1 MAVLQRLDMKYKP
14 DDEIGSSGLGGCVD
28 SGGGGVGEMLVTS
41 RSSIGDQELLL
52 RLRRLPE
59 AAIVLLPL
67 AAEDASDKA
76 GVTGDSR
83 CLMWSILQ
91 GASHF
96 SLKNTRLLK
105 KIGLL

>member
-1 MAVLQRLDMKYKP
+1 MEYKP
-14 DDEIGSSGLGGCVD
+14 DDEIGSSGLGVGMGAC
-28 SGGGGVGEMLVTS
+28 GGGVGEMLVTS

-52 RLRRLPE
+52 KLPRLPE
-59 AAIVLLPL
+59 AALLLLLPT
-67 AAEDASDKA
+67 EDASDNA

-96 SLKNTRLLK
+96 ENRRSIRNL
-105 KIGLL
+105 

>member
-1 MAVLQRLDMKYKP
+1 MKYKP

-28 SGGGGVGEMLVTS
+28 SGGGVGEMLVTS

-52 RLRRLPE
+52 RLPRLPE
-59 AAIVLLPL
+59 AAILLLPL

-96 SLKNTRLLK
+96 SLKNIKLLQHA
-105 KIGLL
+105 GWS